1 MMKVNMLSKQAQKML
16 LVLLLVFLMVF
27 TVGCSEKEP
36 VNTEPTFSDFGDME
50 EIPPETTLPPVQI
63 EMPDYELTYSGE
75 FQDVILVEE
84 QEGALVFTVKLSQ
97 TEAKIFT
104 LLYNTDEGELVTV
117 LEDAKGNRI
126 PVAFQMTQVP
136 ENLSEED
143 EQLFCSAQEAVN
155 EIVASLVLK

>member
-1 MMKVNMLSKQAQKML
+1 MNVLSKRTQLML
-16 LVLLLVFLMVF
+16 LALLLVFLTVF
-27 TVGCSEKEP
+27 TAGCSKKEP
-36 VNTEPTFSDFGDME
+36 VVNTEATYSDFGDME
-50 EIPPETTLPPVQI
+50 ELPPETTLPPVQI
-63 EMPDYELTYSGE
+63 EMPDYKLTYSGE

-84 QEGALVFTVKLSQ
+84 KEDALIFTVKLSQ
-97 TEAKIFT
+97 TKAEIFT

-126 PVAFQMTQVP
+126 PVAFQMAPIP

>member
-1 MMKVNMLSKQAQKML
+1 MYISSKRTRAIVL
-16 LVLLLVFLMVF
+16 ALLLLL
-27 TVGCSEKEP
+27 TVMAAGCAKKEP
-36 VNTEPTFSDFGDME
+36 ESTEPTYDFGVMDVTM
-50 EIPPETTLPPVQI
+50 PETLPPVQI

-75 FQDVILVEE
+75 FQDVIVAEE
-84 QEGALVFTVKLSQ
+84 KDGGLVFTVKLSQ
-97 TEAKIFT
+97 KETEIFT

-117 LEDAKGNRI
+117 VEDAKGNRI
-126 PVAFQMTQVP
+126 PVAFKMASLP

>member
-1 MMKVNMLSKQAQKML
+1 MNVLSKRTQVML
-16 LVLLLVFLMVF
+16 LALLLVFLTAF
-27 TVGCSEKEP
+27 TAGCSEKEP
-36 VNTEPTFSDFGDME
+36 VNTAPTYSDFGDME
-50 EIPPETTLPPVQI
+50 ELPPETTLPPVQI
-63 EMPDYELTYSGE
+63 EMTDYELTYSGE

-84 QEGALVFTVKLSQ
+84 KEGALIFTVKLSK
-97 TEAKIFT
+97 TEANIFT

-117 LEDAKGNRI
+117 LEDAKGNRV
-126 PVAFQMTQVP
+126 PVAFQMAPLP